1 MKETQTMKKLITGAM
16 LALSTAATP
25 ALAGPNGTFEEH
37 QGLWTALQRAGITL
51 KTNTSDCKETGG
63 GKYFTYRRLLVICQ
77 DNAKVWDGKQVSWTA
92 NDLDTLRHEGHHVVQ
107 DCNEGGIGDGK
118 LANLFHDEDELI
130 SFLTKSSW
138 SKDEILGLIED
149 LEEDG
154 LDFHAVKLEVEAYT
168 VASDISATSITNK
181 VNDFCGESTKFRF

>member
-1 MKETQTMKKLITGAM
+1 MKKVLTGAI
-16 LALSTAATP
+16 LALSATATP

-37 QGLWTALQRAGITL
+37 QGLWNALQDVGITM
-51 KTNTSDCKETGG
+51 KVNTPDVCDEDSRGG
-63 GKYFTYRRLLVICQ
+63 GAYYTYKRRLVICQ

-118 LANLFHDEDELI
+118 LANLFYDEDELI
-130 SFLTKSSW
+130 SFLAKSSW